1 MFKNRLPLLNKGLDA
16 YALRQSTT
24 ARNIANATTP
34 NYVPEKVKF
43 EELFNAEQISL
54 SGSKTDEKHIPIGSQ
69 KGDDIEPTVANS
81 EIPSPEIYFEGDSHI
96 NIDKEMS
103 IMAENQI
110 RFKFASQMTK
120 NYFAGL
126 SSAIRG
132 TSQ

>member
-34 NYVPEKVKF
+34 HYIPEKVKF
-43 EELFNAEQISL
+43 EELFHSEQINL
-54 SGSKTDEKHIPIGSQ
+54 SGSKTDENHIPIGSP
-69 KGDDIEPTVANS
+69 KGDDISADVTNA
-81 EIPSPEIYFEGDSHI
+81 EIPKPEIYFEGDSHI

-120 NYFAGL
+120 SYFSGL

-132 TSQ
+132 TSV